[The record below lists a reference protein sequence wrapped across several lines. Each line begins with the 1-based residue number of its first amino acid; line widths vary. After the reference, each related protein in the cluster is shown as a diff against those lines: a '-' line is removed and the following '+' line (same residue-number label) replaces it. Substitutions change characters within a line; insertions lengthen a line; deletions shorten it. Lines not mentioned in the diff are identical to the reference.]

1 MQLLVEADIQNSCLN
16 FQKNSRVVE
25 TASVSQVRRE
35 MFQGS
40 SENWKKYKQYLEP
53 LVDKLT

>member
-1 MQLLVEADIQNSCLN
+1 M
-16 FQKNSRVVE
+16 E

-53 LVDKLT
+53 LVDKLS